1 MDRCCPEA
9 CVTVN
14 LREMARQQQ
23 ASATAPHTS
32 SWVYFCVQPVWQWLC
47 VIHEMVI
54 LADSPRSSSFLHWC
68 AWLCKVM
75 WGNSFSALS
84 FSDVCTIF
92 GFINL
97 LKQWFSLFKDAIFF
111 GVEQRWK
118 IQTQIS
124 ETDLKKKNEP
134 FIMADRVQKQRK
146 NRVLTSRQ
154 PNWKWQGTSETHTKT
169 AVGHNIV

>member
-1 MDRCCPEA
+1 MTVLHQNRSTRLKVKVHAIWKDVKCFLPVCFCSIGMGVKGLQYFMDRCCPEA

-84 FSDVCTIF
+84 FSALSFSDVCTIF

-97 LKQWFSLFKDAIFF
+97 LKQWFSI
-111 GVEQRWK
+111 
-118 IQTQIS
+118 
-124 ETDLKKKNEP
+124 
-134 FIMADRVQKQRK
+134 
-146 NRVLTSRQ
+146 
-154 PNWKWQGTSETHTKT
+154 
-169 AVGHNIV
+169 